1 MVEIELLL
9 TKWPKHLW
17 ATIKMFLGD
26 DPKKKL
32 DGNKKFQ
39 FPNLT
44 IEITWSHSLAV
55 NVFWLVNLATKN

>member
-1 MVEIELLL
+1 
-9 TKWPKHLW
+9 
-17 ATIKMFLGD
+17 MFLGD